1 MVNKAFIFPKFMQRK
16 NQINKQNTYLL
27 LGFLQSGS
35 VPELDMHESK
45 HFLPGQFVHSDH
57 GVYSKRNISDQS
69 AIYET
74 FQIGKRYIS
83 DFTILHLLRCLTLFL
98 TTFCRVNVCLLFVCV
113 WRITLRTVSQDF
125 ITWHL
130 KCHVIK

>member
-1 MVNKAFIFPKFMQRK
+1 MQRK

-83 DFTILHLLRCLTLFL
+83 DFTMANTLC
-98 TTFCRVNVCLLFVCV
+98 TN
-113 WRITLRTVSQDF
+113 
-125 ITWHL
+125 
-130 KCHVIK
+130 